1 MKCMHQGKI
10 DEMLQAIVTERTEDP
25 YYLSEVEDVV
35 VGVGHLPDK
44 EVAVEQADLVELVLV
59 DGVGGGVLRGDEAV
73 GGDHGDVPLLP
84 VQRSRSW
91 RRRLDGGEEAVVV
104 DVVVL
109 LVVDVVVAVRVVV
122 LQEETRMV
130 AIAISALRCSSFP
143 SSFDGGP

>member
-84 VQRSRSW
+84 VQRRR
-91 RRRLDGGEEAVVV
+91 RRRLDGREEAVVV